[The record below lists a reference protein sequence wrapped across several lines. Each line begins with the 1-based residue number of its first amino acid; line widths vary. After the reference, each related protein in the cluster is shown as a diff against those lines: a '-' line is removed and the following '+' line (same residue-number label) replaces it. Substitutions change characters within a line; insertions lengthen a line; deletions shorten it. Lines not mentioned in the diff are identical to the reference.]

1 MLQIPSNSEFVLHN
15 SVIFITFSLENI
27 VCPDPQ
33 GHQLIYLN
41 TEFITCPSG
50 SQQKILS
57 VEKRK
62 GVDSGSQYLS

>member
-1 MLQIPSNSEFVLHN
+1 M
-15 SVIFITFSLENI
+15 IFITFSTENI

-41 TEFITCPSG
+41 TEFITRPSG

-57 VEKRK
+57 VEKHK
-62 GVDSGSQYLS
+62 GVDSESRKGYELIRLKFLTYN